1 MSIFFLNPIFLFGM
15 LSGIIP
21 IVIHLV
27 SNRKTETIQFSTL
40 RFLKLS
46 HLRTMTRL
54 KLRQIVLLLLRILIL
69 ILISL
74 AISEPVVKFSG
85 FSFFG
90 KGKAVSAVIIL
101 DNSYSMAYGGTD
113 TPFDK
118 AKDAAV
124 QISKSIKRS
133 DEVALILTN
142 SRGYQG
148 SQGVF
153 LDRSKIQDIMPDI
166 SLSNDYADIGT
177 ALTEA
182 VKILTKSAGP
192 NKEIYLITDL
202 QEVSWDNIESPINL
216 FSDVH
221 LYLVNAGKEDFS
233 NTAITDIRLKV
244 ERMSLQAHAEINNFS
259 NYPTKTNVYIYI
271 DNVKKQE
278 HAAYIN
284 ANSKIILNFSVDM
297 EKPGLH
303 HGYISIDHDKLNIDN
318 KYFFTV
324 KVAPV
329 FPVLLVN
336 GHKSVFPYLDE
347 CFYLRSALDPF
358 ANALSRPVRNEFL
371 NGSSIKIDE
380 ITIESFLPKKLNKY
394 SLVILANVK
403 VNNQAIADILKPYV
417 HKGGNLLIF
426 LGNNTNVTD
435 YNRIFY
441 EGGLLPSKLLMPMG
455 DEDDHSNFFTFA
467 KVHYKNKIFDI
478 FEGTNVNLSRIHF
491 YKIYAVQYDPALE
504 QSTKVLSW
512 YTNGYPM
519 FLEKQL
525 GKGRIFLFT
534 SSPNISW
541 NDFPIHP
548 AYLPFL
554 HQIIYSLERETTQ
567 LQSYLVNSALRLKI
581 PPDVEKVSIIS
592 PDGTLWQ
599 TTSIENDTFSYTNTK
614 TPGIYQVNPGKAL
627 FAVNLDTKES
637 DLSKI
642 DRDEIDRYI
651 KGNLSFISTFDE
663 IIPSMRRTR
672 EGVRLS
678 NPLLFLLILLLLVEG
693 IIANRFIPSYA
704 ERKKIFISARSIK

>member
-1 MSIFFLNPIFLFGM
+1 M
-15 LSGIIP
+15 
-21 IVIHLV
+21 V
-27 SNRKTETIQFSTL
+27 SNRKTETVQFSTL

-54 KLRQIVLLLLRILIL
+54 KLRQIVLLLLRILIF

-74 AISEPVVKFSG
+74 AISGPVIKFSG
-85 FSFFG
+85 FSLFG
-90 KGKAVSAVIIL
+90 KGKAISAVIIL
-101 DNSYSMAYGGTD
+101 DNSYSMVYGETD

-142 SRGYQG
+142 SRGYQD
-148 SQGVF
+148 SLGVF
-153 LDRSKIQDIMPDI
+153 LDRSKIQDILPDI
-166 SLSNDYADIGT
+166 SLSNDYADIGK
-177 ALTEA
+177 ALGEA
-182 VKILTKSAGP
+182 IEILTKSAGP

-202 QEVSWDNIESPINL
+202 QKASWNNIKSSINL
-216 FSDVH
+216 ASDMH
-221 LYLVNAGKEDFS
+221 LYLVNAGKENS
-233 NTAITDIRLKV
+233 PNTAITDVKIKLQ
-244 ERMSLQAHAEINNFS
+244 RMSLHANAEINNFS
-259 NYPTKTNVYIYI
+259 SYATKTNVCIYI
-271 DNVKKQE
+271 DNIKKQE
-278 HAAYIN
+278 QAAYID

-297 EKPGLH
+297 DKPGLH
-303 HGYISIDHDKLNIDN
+303 HGYISIEHDRLNIDN

-324 KVAPV
+324 KVASV

-347 CFYLRSALDPF
+347 CFYLRSALSPSKGT
-358 ANALSRPVRNEFL
+358 L
-371 NGSSIKIDE
+371 SSIKIDE
-380 ITIESFLPKKLNKY
+380 ITGESFSSENINKY

-403 VNNQAIADILKPYV
+403 VNRPSIPDTLKPYV
-417 HKGGNLLIF
+417 SKGGNLLIF
-426 LGNNTNVTD
+426 LGDNINVSD
-435 YNRIFY
+435 YNRLFY
-441 EGGLLPSKLLMPMG
+441 EKELLPSRLLMTMG
-455 DEDDHSNFFTFA
+455 DKDDHSNFFTFA

-478 FEGTNVNLSRIHF
+478 FEGTNVNLSHIHF
-491 YKIYAVQYDPALE
+491 YKIYAVQYDPAVE
-504 QSTKVLSW
+504 KSTKVLSW

-554 HQIIYSLERETTQ
+554 HQIIYSLERDTTQ
-567 LQSYLVNSALRLKI
+567 PQSYLVNSALRLKI
-581 PPDVEKVSIIS
+581 PPDMEESSVIS

-614 TPGIYQVNPGKAL
+614 TPGIYQVNPGKTL
-627 FAVNLDTKES
+627 FAFNLDTKES

-642 DRDEIDRYI
+642 DRDEINGYI

-678 NPLLFLLILLLLVEG
+678 NPLLFLLILLLLIEG

-704 ERKKIFISARSIK
+704 ERKRIFISARSKGSNLDI

>member
-15 LSGIIP
+15 LSGLIP
-21 IVIHLV
+21 VVIHLV
-27 SNRKTETIQFSTL
+27 SNHKTETVQFSTL

-74 AISEPVVKFSG
+74 AISGPVVKFSG

-101 DNSYSMAYGGTD
+101 DNSYSMAYRSAD
-113 TPFDK
+113 TPFIK
-118 AKDAAV
+118 AKAAAV
-124 QISKSIKRS
+124 QISGSMKRS

-142 SRGYQG
+142 STGYQD
-148 SQGVF
+148 SLGVF

-166 SLSNDYADIGT
+166 SLSNDYADIGK
-177 ALTEA
+177 ALGKAIE
-182 VKILTKSAGP
+182 ILAKSAGP

-202 QEVSWDNIESPINL
+202 QKASWNNIESPINL
-216 FSDVH
+216 TSDMH
-221 LYLVNAGKEDFS
+221 LSLVNAGKEDFS
-233 NTAITDIRLKV
+233 NTAITDVKLKV
-244 ERMSLQAHAEINNFS
+244 QRMSLQANAEINNFS
-259 NYPTKTNVYIYI
+259 GYATKTNVCIYI
-271 DNVKKQE
+271 DNMKKQE
-278 HAAYIN
+278 QAAYID

-297 EKPGLH
+297 DKPGLH
-303 HGYISIDHDKLNIDN
+303 HGYISIEHDGLNIDN
-318 KYFFTV
+318 RYFFTV
-324 KVAPV
+324 NAAPV

-347 CFYLRSALDPF
+347 CFYLRSALSPSKGS
-358 ANALSRPVRNEFL
+358 L
-371 NGSSIKIDE
+371 SSIKIDE
-380 ITIESFLPKKLNKY
+380 TTAESFLSENMDKY

-403 VNNQAIADILKPYV
+403 VNSQSIPDTLKPYV
-417 HKGGNLLIF
+417 SKGGNLLIF
-426 LGNNTNVTD
+426 MGDNINISD
-435 YNRIFY
+435 YNRFFY
-441 EGGLLPSKLLMPMG
+441 ESGLLPSKLLMPMG
-455 DEDDHSNFFTFA
+455 DEDDHIHFFAFA

-491 YKIYAVQYDPALE
+491 YKIYAVQYDPAME
-504 QSTKVLSW
+504 KSTKALAW

-554 HQIIYSLERETTQ
+554 HQIIYSLEQDTTQ
-567 LQSYLVNSALRLKI
+567 PQSYLVNSAPRLKI
-581 PPDVEKVSIIS
+581 PPDVEKVSVIS

-614 TPGIYQVNPGKAL
+614 TSGIYQVNPGKTL

-642 DRDEIDRYI
+642 DRNEIDRYI
-651 KGNLSFISTFDE
+651 KGNLSFISAFDE

-678 NPLLFLLILLLLVEG
+678 NPLLFLLILLLLIEG

-704 ERKKIFISARSIK
+704 ERKKIFIGARTVK

>member
-1 MSIFFLNPIFLFGM
+1 MSIFFLNPVFLFGM

-21 IVIHLV
+21 IVIHMV
-27 SNRKTETIQFSTL
+27 SNRKTETVQFSTL

-74 AISEPVVKFSG
+74 AISGPVVKFSG

-90 KGKAVSAVIIL
+90 KGKAVSAIIIL
-101 DNSYSMAYGGTD
+101 DNSYSMAYRRED
-113 TPFDK
+113 TPFIK
-118 AKDAAV
+118 AKGAAI
-124 QISKSIKRS
+124 QISKSTKRS

-142 SRGYQG
+142 STGYQD
-148 SQGVF
+148 SLGVF
-153 LDRSKIQDIMPDI
+153 LDRSKIQDILPNI

-182 VKILTKSAGP
+182 IKILSKSAGP

-202 QEVSWDNIESPINL
+202 QKASWNNIKSSINL
-216 FSDVH
+216 ASDVH
-221 LYLVNAGKEDFS
+221 LYLVNAGKENSS
-233 NTAITDIRLKV
+233 NTAITDVKLKV
-244 ERMSLQAHAEINNFS
+244 QRMSLHANAEINNFS
-259 NYPTKTNVYIYI
+259 GYATKTNVCIYI
-271 DNVKKQE
+271 DNMKKQE
-278 HAAYIN
+278 QAAYID

-297 EKPGLH
+297 DKPGLH
-303 HGYISIDHDKLNIDN
+303 HGYISVEHDGLNIDN
-318 KYFFTV
+318 RYFFAV
-324 KVAPV
+324 NVAPV

-336 GHKSVFPYLDE
+336 GHKSVFAYLDE
-347 CFYLRSALDPF
+347 CFYLRSALSPSKGS
-358 ANALSRPVRNEFL
+358 L
-371 NGSSIKIDE
+371 SSIKIDE
-380 ITIESFLPKKLNKY
+380 TTAESFLSEKLDKY

-403 VNNQAIADILKPYV
+403 VNSQSIPDTLKPYV
-417 HKGGNLLIF
+417 SKGGNLLIF
-426 LGNNTNVTD
+426 MGDNINVSD
-435 YNRIFY
+435 YNRFLY
-441 EGGLLPSKLLMPMG
+441 EKELLPSKLLMPMG

-467 KVHYKNKIFDI
+467 KVRYKNEIFDI

-491 YKIYAVQYDPALE
+491 YKIYAVQYDPAME
-504 QSTKVLSW
+504 KSTKVLSW

-541 NDFPIHP
+541 NDFPIHST
-548 AYLPFL
+548 YLPFL
-554 HQIIYSLERETTQ
+554 HQIIYSLERDTTQ
-567 LQSYLVNSALRLKI
+567 PQSYLVNSAPRLEI
-581 PPDVEKVSIIS
+581 SPDVEKVSIIS

-599 TTSIENDTFSYTNTK
+599 TTDDTFSYTNTK
-614 TPGIYQVNPGKAL
+614 TPGIYQINPGKTL

-642 DRDEIDRYI
+642 DKNEIGEYI
-651 KGNLSFISTFDE
+651 KGNLNFISAFDE

-678 NPLLFLLILLLLVEG
+678 NPLLFLLILLLLIEG
-693 IIANRFIPSYA
+693 IVANRFIPSYA
-704 ERKKIFISARSIK
+704 ERKKMFMSARTVK

>member
-27 SNRKTETIQFSTL
+27 SNRKTETVQFSTL

-54 KLRQIVLLLLRILIL
+54 KLRQIILLLLRILIL

-113 TPFDK
+113 TPFNK

-148 SQGVF
+148 SLGVF

-166 SLSNDYADIGT
+166 SISNDYADIGT

-182 VKILTKSAGP
+182 IKILTKSAGP

-202 QEVSWDNIESPINL
+202 QKVSWDNIESPINL
-216 FSDVH
+216 FSDVR

-233 NTAITDIRLKV
+233 NTAITDVKLKV
-244 ERMSLQAHAEINNFS
+244 QRMSLQAHAEINNFS
-259 NYPTKTNVYIYI
+259 NYPIKTNVYIYI

-278 HAAYIN
+278 QAAYID
-284 ANSKIILNFSVDM
+284 ANSKIILTFSVDM
-297 EKPGLH
+297 DKPGLH
-303 HGYISIDHDKLNIDN
+303 HGYISIEHDKLSIDN

-347 CFYLRSALDPF
+347 CFYLRSALSPSKG
-358 ANALSRPVRNEFL
+358 AL
-371 NGSSIKIDE
+371 SSIKIDE
-380 ITIESFLPKKLNKY
+380 ITLESFLSENISKY

-403 VNNQAIADILKPYV
+403 VNNHGIADILKPYI

-426 LGNNTNVTD
+426 LGNNTNVPD

-441 EGGLLPSKLLMPMG
+441 ESGLLPSKLLMSMG
-455 DEDDHSNFFTFA
+455 DKDDHSIFFTFA

-478 FEGTNVNLSRIHF
+478 FEGTNVNLSHIHF

-525 GKGRIFLFT
+525 SKGRIFLFT

-541 NDFPIHP
+541 NDFAVHP

-567 LQSYLVNSALRLKI
+567 PQSYLVNSALRLKI
-581 PPDVEKVSIIS
+581 PPDAEKVSVIS

-599 TTSIENDTFSYTNTK
+599 TVSIENDTFSYTNTK
-614 TPGIYQVNPGKAL
+614 MPGVYQVNPDKTP

-642 DRDEIDRYI
+642 ARDEVNRYI

-663 IIPSMRRTR
+663 IIPSMKRTR

-704 ERKKIFISARSIK
+704 ERKKIFISARTVK

>member
-54 KLRQIVLLLLRILIL
+54 KLRQIILLLLRILIL

-74 AISEPVVKFSG
+74 AISGPVVKFSG

-101 DNSYSMAYGGTD
+101 DNSYSMAYRGTD

-118 AKDAAV
+118 AKDAAI
-124 QISKSIKRS
+124 QISKSIKRA

-142 SRGYQG
+142 GRGYQG
-148 SQGVF
+148 G
-153 LDRSKIQDIMPDI
+153 LEDIMPDI

-182 VKILTKSAGP
+182 IKILAKSAGP

-202 QEVSWDNIESPINL
+202 QKVSWDNIKSPINL
-216 FSDVH
+216 SSDVH
-221 LYLVNAGKEDFS
+221 LYLVNTGKEDFS
-233 NTAITDIRLKV
+233 NTAITDVKLKV

-259 NYPTKTNVYIYI
+259 NYATKTNTYIYI

-278 HAAYIN
+278 QTAYID

-297 EKPGLH
+297 DKPGLH

-324 KVAPV
+324 KAAPV
-329 FPVLLVN
+329 FPLLLVN
-336 GHKSVFPYLDE
+336 GHKSIFPYLDE
-347 CFYLRSALDPF
+347 CFYLRSALSPSQG
-358 ANALSRPVRNEFL
+358 AL
-371 NGSSIKIDE
+371 SSIKIDE
-380 ITIESFLPKKLNKY
+380 ITREGFLSEKLDKY

-403 VNNQAIADILKPYV
+403 VNDQGIADILKPYV

-426 LGNNTNVTD
+426 LGNNTNVPD

-441 EGGLLPSKLLMPMG
+441 ESELLPSKLLMSMG

-478 FEGTNVNLSRIHF
+478 FEGTNVNLSHIHF

-525 GKGRIFLFT
+525 SKGRIFLFT

-554 HQIIYSLERETTQ
+554 HQIIYSLERETNQ
-567 LQSYLVNSALRLKI
+567 PQSYLVNSALRLKI
-581 PPDVEKVSIIS
+581 PPDTEKVSVIS

-599 TTSIENDTFSYTNTK
+599 TTSIENDTFSYTDTK
-614 TPGIYQVNPGKAL
+614 TSGIYQVNKGKTL

-642 DRDEIDRYI
+642 ARDEINRYI

-678 NPLLFLLILLLLVEG
+678 NPLLFLLILLLLIEG

-704 ERKKIFISARSIK
+704 ERKKIFISARSKGSNVKI